1 MITVTGGQVRTL
13 TITPTAPPEPAQ
25 TGKSRDGG
33 GGILSNAGRAAGL
46 FVGIVLLIMIIAAVV
61 IGLWAKRRRNAGRM
75 AVRSNAGDDTPQR
88 RPSRLSQMALV
99 SPANPRSAG
108 ETVAPGIQTSDWG
121 LSNPAD
127 KSPTGTITPLD
138 RRTSYGRMV
147 DQRLDPVALWN
158 PLHDNG
164 SHVSVRSFRD
174 DQDYSRRMLRVS
186 FIRILFIG

>member
-1 MITVTGGQVRTL
+1 M
-13 TITPTAPPEPAQ
+13 
-25 TGKSRDGG
+25 
-33 GGILSNAGRAAGL
+33 
-46 FVGIVLLIMIIAAVV
+46 FVGIVLLIMIIAAVI
-61 IGLWAKRRRNAGRM
+61 IGLWARRRRNAGRI

-99 SPANPRSAG
+99 SPANPRSTG
-108 ETVAPGIQTSDWG
+108 EAVAPGIQTSDWG

-138 RRTSYGRMV
+138 KRTSYGRMV

-186 FIRILFIG
+186 FISTLPIG